1 MPSPLSLTTTC
12 LAKWFRGWGWLMIY
26 TFFFSFSVSYLMMM
40 LESVSYF
47 ALSSLS
53 ILVFVEL
60 AFYVWIMAH
69 L

>member
-1 MPSPLSLTTTC
+1 MV
-12 LAKWFRGWGWLMIY
+12 Y
-26 TFFFSFSVSYLMMM
+26 TFFVFSVSYLLMM

-47 ALSSLS
+47 ALSLS

>member
-1 MPSPLSLTTTC
+1 MLSPLSLSTTC
-12 LAKWFRGWGWLMIY
+12 LAKWFRGWGWLMVY
-26 TFFFSFSVSYLMMM
+26 TFFVFSVSYLLMM

-47 ALSSLS
+47 ALSLS